1 MTGGAT
7 MALLVGVTGT
17 VAAASVPAADGVING
32 CRSIHTG
39 ALRVIDDEAGEQCRP
54 SERPLQWNQEG
65 PQGPIGP
72 AGPQGPE
79 GPPGPAGPPGPGGPA
94 GTDGADGQDGE
105 QGPQGEQGPPGPA
118 TPPRYKLAANAARTG
133 ILSDNAHH
141 TVLTVNLPTGTWAL
155 TGKGIANP
163 DPGKRMN
170 LSCDLARGSFIV
182 DRAQVFDADDDA
194 RLSTLTLVGVIT
206 MPSPG
211 TVDLTCQ
218 TIDDGMAVK
227 DTKILAVEVSG

>member
-65 PQGPIGP
+65 PQGPAGP

-79 GPPGPAGPPGPGGPA
+79 GPQGPAGPPGPGGPA

-105 QGPQGEQGPPGPA
+105 QGPPGPA
-118 TPPRYKLAANAARTG
+118 TPPRYKLAAEAGRTG
-133 ILSDNAHH
+133 ILSDNAYH

-155 TGKGIANP
+155 TGKGIAVP
-163 DPGKRMN
+163 DFDKRIT
-170 LSCDLARGSFIV
+170 LTCDLARGNFIV
-182 DRAQVFDADDDA
+182 DRAQVHDLDDDA

-211 TVDLTCQ
+211 TVDLTCR
-218 TIDDGMAVK
+218 THEDGMAVK